1 MQEIYSLRHVVC
13 DGAHGEDTK
22 AAAGLHALR
31 HSFLT
36 AADWTQLS
44 RCATQRDMCAA
55 LSQLLYER
63 LDLRLPSEQTY
74 ASMVSFVSCVDQSRS
89 SRPDPSWATH
99 VLLQEVKSSWK
110 SVQSR
115 LKKWRP
121 EPERLLET
129 LPATFDELPEV
140 IRGKYGVERPA
151 EGEARTVSASTLVM
165 HASQVRLRNTNANH
179 VQNPRQMAAASS
191 QSLMGS
197 VGNVAMQLLQLQQLQ
212 AASVAALPNLQ
223 IFSENLRGG
232 TGHHSQTPPS
242 RAEAPAQ
249 SPQSKRP
256 LKALMDSPWNERK
269 QEKQTTFE
277 NKAAAPAQEECAKED
292 ASTDRLRLAIMGGCN
307 DLGGQTRGEGAFR
320 TSDHLSWRLCRGS
333 RAWNARCD
341 AATGSKSDDKVGK
354 PAKKPASAVAEAK
367 KPNFSFDAK
376 RWGSC
381 RAEYYREKSY
391 IRFWDSRDAKWR
403 MIIGS
408 TSADGKHVEI
418 CEKMVPYVKQGKDR
432 DELLRLRAKLE

>member
-1 MQEIYSLRHVVC
+1 
-13 DGAHGEDTK
+13 
-22 AAAGLHALR
+22 
-31 HSFLT
+31 
-36 AADWTQLS
+36 
-44 RCATQRDMCAA
+44 
-55 LSQLLYER
+55 
-63 LDLRLPSEQTY
+63 
-74 ASMVSFVSCVDQSRS
+74 MVSFVSCVDQSRS
-89 SRPDPSWATH
+89 SRPDPSWAMH

-110 SVQSR
+110 GVQSR

-140 IRGKYGVERPA
+140 IKGNMGWSDRQRAKPDQCLR
-151 EGEARTVSASTLVM
+151 RRWRHT

-179 VQNPRQMAAASS
+179 AQNPRQMAAVSS
-191 QSLMGS
+191 QSMMGA

-223 IFSENLRGG
+223 VFTENLRGG

-256 LKALMDSPWNERK
+256 LKALMDSPWNESK
-269 QEKQTTFE
+269 QERQKMSD
-277 NKAAAPAQEECAKED
+277 NKAPAPAQEERAKED
-292 ASTDRLRLAIMGGCN
+292 ASTDRLRAKREEKGPSEPQTTVPGG
-307 DLGGQTRGEGAFR
+307 DSAVDPARR
-320 TSDHLSWRLCRGS
+320 TCAVMQRP
-333 RAWNARCD
+333 
-341 AATGSKSDDKVGK
+341 AASPATKVCK
-354 PAKKPASAVAEAK
+354 PAKKPASAVPEAK
-367 KPNFSFDAK
+367 KPNLSFDAK

-381 RAEYYREKSY
+381 RAEYSREKSY
-391 IRFWDSRDAKWR
+391 IRCWDSRDAKWR

-418 CEKMVPYVKQGKDR
+418 CEKLVPYVKQGKDR
-432 DELLRLRAKLE
+432 DELQRLRAKLE

>member
-1 MQEIYSLRHVVC
+1 MR
-13 DGAHGEDTK
+13 
-22 AAAGLHALR
+22 R
-31 HSFLT
+31 RPSFSIRG
-36 AADWTQLS
+36 WTY
-44 RCATQRDMCAA
+44 A
-55 LSQLLYER
+55 
-63 LDLRLPSEQTY
+63 LPSEQTY
-74 ASMVSFVSCVDQSRS
+74 ASVVSFVSCVDQSRS
-89 SRPDPSWATH
+89 SRPDPSWAMH

-110 SVQSR
+110 GVQSR

-140 IRGKYGVERPA
+140 IKGNMGWSDRQRAKPDQCLRRRWR
-151 EGEARTVSASTLVM
+151 RT

-179 VQNPRQMAAASS
+179 AQNPRQMAAVSS
-191 QSLMGS
+191 QSMMGA

-256 LKALMDSPWNERK
+256 LKALMDSPWNESK
-269 QEKQTTFE
+269 QERQKMSD
-277 NKAAAPAQEECAKED
+277 NKAPAPAQEECAKED

-418 CEKMVPYVKQGKDR
+418 CEKLVPYVKQGKDR
-432 DELLRLRAKLE
+432 DELQRLRAKLE